1 MPATSNYLTGPI
13 LERHFDILLFQD
25 KTSPHLWR
33 IAISRWMAEA
43 SARSSEALETER
55 VLSLARRAAIDARL
69 ICQFDMIATSL
80 ALLTKP
86 NGPRK

>member
-1 MPATSNYLTGPI
+1 
-13 LERHFDILLFQD
+13 
-25 KTSPHLWR
+25 
-33 IAISRWMAEA
+33 MAEA